1 MVDVSNFADL
11 TNPST
16 LLPIIAIIVAAVAFG
31 GYMAGRR
38 AASLRKREL
47 MLLSRAVEQLARLS
61 DIEYRAIVRLGRSLA
76 SALSPMGE
84 SPMQSPEAKAAYLA
98 LGPEPERVLEEAELV
113 LGQVA
118 KTMSWRYVPG
128 FRKE

>member
-1 MVDVSNFADL
+1 MVDMSSLTDL
-11 TNPST
+11 TNPT
-16 LLPIIAIIVAAVAFG
+16 TVLLYVAIILAVIGF
-31 GYMAGRR
+31 AGFLLGRQ

-47 MLLSRAVEQLARLS
+47 MLLSRGLEQVARLT
-61 DIEYRAIVRLGRSLA
+61 DIEYRGIVRLGRSLA

-128 FRKE
+128 FRKD

>member
-1 MVDVSNFADL
+1 MADASTFADF
-11 TNPST
+11 TNPAT
-16 LLPIIAIIVAAVAFG
+16 IVLFIAIILSIVAFA
-31 GYMAGRR
+31 GYFAGRR
-38 AASLRKREL
+38 AASMRKREL
-47 MLLSRAVEQLARLS
+47 ILLSRAVEQLARLT

-113 LGQVA
+113 LSQVA